1 MATSTSFAVSGDFET
16 ANNGGFR
23 FRSVVDQVGPPSTSP
38 PPSPQMQQGEDI
50 NVKTCRICFDTTTST
65 WDSELGR
72 LLSPCRCR
80 GSSKYVHEECLNS
93 WRRISANAKSYYE
106 CNTCGYKY
114 KFRRLAISRWVG
126 SRGRVTP
133 HNYDSELSIDE
144 FHSLSSPPIQS
155 YRAYSHHH
163 HLYPWLHC

>member
-1 MATSTSFAVSGDFET
+1 MATSTSFAVPGGFET
-16 ANNGGFR
+16 ENNDGLR
-23 FRSVVDQVGPPSTSP
+23 FRSPVVDQVEPPSTSL
-38 PPSPQMQQGEDI
+38 PQRQQGEDI
-50 NVKTCRICFDTTTST
+50 NLKTCRICLDTTTST
-65 WDSELGR
+65 SDPELGR

-133 HNYDSELSIDE
+133 R
-144 FHSLSSPPIQS
+144 S
-155 YRAYSHHH
+155 YT
-163 HLYPWLHC
+163 